1 MSQCPRCGA
10 TLADGSRFC
19 ASCGR
24 QVVDPGASTMV
35 VGAADDALLAEVR
48 HALAG
53 EYTIDREVGRGAM
66 AVVYRATEAGLGRRV
81 ALKVLPPEMTMS
93 RELSERF
100 KREARLAASLEHP
113 NIIPVYREGQA
124 GRFLFMAMK
133 FIEGRSL
140 EDIIQ
145 SQGALP
151 IPVVLHVL
159 RSATQALAY
168 AHEKGIVHRDVKSAN
183 ILVDR
188 DGRIVVTDFGIARA
202 AEDASLTSTGTMVGT
217 PYFMSPEQCA
227 ARRIGP
233 QSDQYSLGVVA
244 FQMLAGTVPFQAETL
259 PGIMHHHFYTQVPD
273 VAAARLDVPAPLR
286 ELIDRALAKKPEH
299 RFASTQAMVDALE
312 AIDFADA
319 DQERGLE
326 HLRQLARGA
335 PIPPVGIAALPELA
349 SGVRLTPQAAPTII
363 VERQPARA
371 RWLVTTGALG
381 LLVAAG
387 VVGGTVLR
395 EQPASAERP
404 GPAAQPL
411 VQQPVLIATPPAA
424 SVEQPRAAAARAD
437 SAPRLPRETRSLGR
451 LRVRAFPAD
460 AEIRVD
466 GRVLGQGV
474 VFDSVLP
481 AGERRLRIT
490 AVGYHTFDSTVTIRA
505 DEITS
510 LARISL
516 EPENPE

>member
-1 MSQCPRCGA
+1 VSQCQRCGA
-10 TLADGSRFC
+10 AIAPGSRFC
-19 ASCGR
+19 PSCGR
-24 QVVDPGASTMV
+24 QVLDPAASTLL

-53 EYTIDREVGRGAM
+53 EYDIEREVGRGAM

-81 ALKVLPPEMTMS
+81 ALKVLPPEMTLS

-145 SQGALP
+145 SQGPLP
-151 IPVVLHVL
+151 VSVVMHVL
-159 RSATQALAY
+159 RAATSALAY
-168 AHEKGIVHRDVKSAN
+168 AHERGIVHRDIKSAN

-188 DGRIVVTDFGIARA
+188 DGRVVVTDFGIARA

-233 QSDQYSLGVVA
+233 QSDQYSLGVVT
-244 FQMLAGTVPFQAETL
+244 FQMLTGSVPFQAETL

-273 VAAARLDVPAPLR
+273 LGNARLDVPAAVC
-286 ELIDRALAKKPEH
+286 ELIDRSLAKKPEN
-299 RFASTQAMVDALE
+299 RFASTHAMVAALE
-312 AIDFADA
+312 AVPFSEEG
-319 DQERGLE
+319 ERQGLA
-326 HLRQLARGA
+326 HLRDLARGA
-335 PIPPVGIAALPELA
+335 PIPAVGIAALPALA
-349 SGVRLTPQAAPTII
+349 SSIRLTPPSAPPVPPPARSISRWAAALVGAIALGAGGAAALVLGREPTNSSPPVPIVVSQPSAPPVVVPTPTRTVARRSVDSTPRI
-363 VERQPARA
+363 VEAR
-371 RWLVTTGALG
+371 
-381 LLVAAG
+381 
-387 VVGGTVLR
+387 
-395 EQPASAERP
+395 
-404 GPAAQPL
+404 
-411 VQQPVLIATPPAA
+411 PV
-424 SVEQPRAAAARAD
+424 
-437 SAPRLPRETRSLGR
+437 GR
-451 LRVRAFPAD
+451 LRVRAYPAD

-466 GRVLGQGV
+466 GRLLGQGV
-474 VFDSVLP
+474 VLDSTVP
-481 AGERRLRIT
+481 AGPRRLRIS
-490 AVGYHTFDSTVTIRA
+490 APGYRSFDTTVTVVA

-510 LARISL
+510 LSRITL
-516 EPENPE
+516 PTQDPER